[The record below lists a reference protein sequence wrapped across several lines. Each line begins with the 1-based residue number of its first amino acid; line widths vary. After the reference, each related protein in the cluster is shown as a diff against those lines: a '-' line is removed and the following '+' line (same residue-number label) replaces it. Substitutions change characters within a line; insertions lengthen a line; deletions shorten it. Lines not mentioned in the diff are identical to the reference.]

1 MLKYALV
8 SALLLIGFTANAE
21 NHIMKSEVDKVG
33 LTTDKELIFFLH
45 DGTQYKG
52 EFIRPQNCPVKSI
65 RQLSWT
71 SNTINKGTPFMVTH
85 NDGFTH
91 CRLKEVVRLAWRS
104 FSET

>member
-8 SALLLIGFTANAE
+8 SALLLFGFTANAE
-21 NHIMKSEVDKVG
+21 NHIMQSEVDKVG
-33 LTTDKELIFFLH
+33 LTKDKELIFFLH

-52 EFIRPQNCPVKSI
+52 EFIRPQQCPVRSV

-71 SNTINKGTPFMVTH
+71 SRTIDRGTPFMVTH

-91 CRLKEVVRLAWRS
+91 CRLKTVVRL
-104 FSET
+104 T